1 MMKFRLRSFGVACC
15 FLGCLATTS
24 VSLAH
29 SPVDFL
35 EVIRVKP
42 TQVILH
48 GVETKSRYDSERK
61 ESSLEGPG
69 YFSRG
74 VGAMKRGVKQ
84 PRAYMN
90 WFAIKDAKPQPKRE
104 VEVLDMVRGAASKRL
119 KIGNEVFLISPSQQL
134 TSGAPDEVPEGL
146 DIYKAYEI
154 HGGTSVGLKL
164 DIASSLGS
172 GKAKVG
178 KPIYLCMPTE
188 EWHHDETFPVTHMKD
203 CFVVY
208 EIDEQ
213 PVASTFNTIDQFGI
227 NELKASSIKWVCV
240 RAAFLRDV
248 GK

>member
-1 MMKFRLRSFGVACC
+1 MMNFSLRSFSVVCWFA
-15 FLGCLATTS
+15 GCLAIS
-24 VSLAH
+24 SASHAH

-48 GVETKSRYDSERK
+48 GVETKSRYDSERQ

-74 VGAMKRGVKQ
+74 VGAMKREVKS

-119 KIGNEVFLISPSQQL
+119 KIGNEVFLISPSQRL

-146 DIYKAYEI
+146 DIYKAYEV
-154 HGGTSVGLKL
+154 HGGVAVGLKL
-164 DIASSLGS
+164 EIASSLGS
-172 GKAKVG
+172 GKATVG
-178 KPIYLCMPTE
+178 KPVYLCMPTQ
-188 EWHHDETFPVTHMKD
+188 EWHHDETFPVTHLKD

-208 EIDEQ
+208 EIEEQ
-213 PVASTFNTIDQFGI
+213 PVTSTFNTIDQFGI
-227 NELKASSIKWVCV
+227 NELKASSIKWICV
-240 RAAFLRDV
+240 RAAFLRDL